1 MKVLVVVDCQNDFID
16 GVLGSKEAQEAVPN
30 IIEKLKNVNED
41 TCVIFTRDT
50 HWDAHYLDTLEGK
63 MLPVKHCIFNTPGW
77 EINEKIA
84 VALPNGIGRAA
95 LDKETFGSM
104 DLMDLIREFEEEYW
118 DQTGSETTLDEIEL
132 IGFCTDICVISNALA
147 LRMARP
153 NTRIRVDKSCC
164 AGTTIMNH
172 LSALDV
178 MKSCQI
184 EVY

>member
-16 GVLGSKEAQEAVPN
+16 GALGSAEAQKAVPN
-30 IIEKLKNVNED
+30 IIEKLKNVDEN

-50 HWDAHYLDTLEGK
+50 HWDAHYLNSLEGQK
-63 MLPVKHCIFNTPGW
+63 LPVKHCIFNTHGW
-77 EINEKIA
+77 QINEKIV
-84 VALPNGIGRAA
+84 VALPAGVGRAC
-95 LDKETFGSM
+95 LDKETFGSF
-104 DLMDLIREFEEEYW
+104 DLMELIREFEEAYW
-118 DQTGSETTLDEIEL
+118 DQTGDEATLEEIEL

-147 LRMARP
+147 LRMVRP
-153 NTRIRVDKSCC
+153 NTPIRVDKSCC